1 MTSTAV
7 DSQQLSS
14 SPAHLFDTTKCVGCA
29 LFAFLSADHFS
40 RVHPRL
46 RELQNVLVSFVR
58 RIVTLVVVVHRMGLG
73 FNLFLG
79 DQMAVLASDVVCVR
93 LRLLRCPTPG
103 LVAVLVCVRLRLLRC
118 PTPGLVVCCGAVTA
132 PSAPAV

>member
-1 MTSTAV
+1 MVIFPRDFPARVTSYP
-7 DSQQLSS
+7 SRIF
-14 SPAHLFDTTKCVGCA
+14 PHLRRR
-29 LFAFLSADHFS
+29 H
-40 RVHPRL
+40 L
-46 RELQNVLVSFVR
+46 RFEA
-58 RIVTLVVVVHRMGLG
+58 RMGLG

-103 LVAVLVCVRLRLLRC
+103 LVAVLVCIRLRLLRC

-132 PSAPAV
+132 PSGPAV